1 MTIHKYMSQDL
12 DEMAEDLDV
21 IATDLDASRSPCCE
35 KDRFRLWDN
44 ENEARLHR
52 RIIAIKKKI
61 KEISGDISNALAIER

>member
-1 MTIHKYMSQDL
+1 MTLHKYMSQDL
-12 DEMAEDLDV
+12 DEMAEDLEV
-21 IATDLDASRSPCCE
+21 IANDLDASRSPCCE